1 MLNENSEKNTKSIK
15 LWKIVFMS
23 VNIFKNYYHCF

>member
-1 MLNENSEKNTKSIK
+1 MLNENSEKTTKSIK

-23 VNIFKNYYHCF
+23 VNIFKKYYHYF